1 MFKLLNSYKTLFIVF
16 QLIIVFLIFNVSD
29 TFAHSPHDVISILEI
44 SPSYDQDETLFIVI
58 LNKLL
63 KSTDGGF
70 SWKEIVRGLDNK
82 SMLSSIAISPSF
94 KFDRT
99 VFISSKGDGIYKSQ
113 DGGSSWFKVNNGLGN
128 LNIRLLA
135 VSPDY
140 HSDKIVLAAGTK
152 GGLYESKNGGE
163 SWYQV
168 IGDNIKVTAIA
179 FFPGL
184 KKDHILAGN
193 DRGILY
199 LSTDS
204 GESWRERLTIPNGG
218 AVTSIAVSPNVS
230 SDNTCFVGTEKGGI
244 FKTVDGGASCVAVN
258 NGLTAN
264 HITSL
269 TISLDYETDST
280 IFASTWYEAVFRS
293 EDGGKTWRKYSAG
306 LTTDPQADDSHYN
319 LPHFRDLRISKTF
332 GKDRTI
338 FLGGF
343 DGLFKSKDG
352 GNVWTQMETLSP
364 KPIVGLTLSPGYRN
378 DSTVAI
384 ATFFGGAYITDD
396 RGTTW
401 KVINRGLK
409 RSKLMNIALSPQF
422 SLDNTMFTISNFAF
436 YKSTNRGNNWDII
449 KPSLHKR
456 IGSIVS
462 RLFGKFFGKP
472 KAPPK
477 APRER
482 ILFPTVI
489 AISPDFASD
498 STIYLGTRYRG
509 VFRSVDGGVNWSPI
523 CNANGGRITSLVI
536 SPDFSSDRTI
546 YAGVRAQGIYKTV
559 DGGDTWH
566 YNKNFTTF
574 AERHQLYSGRLAISP
589 NYGKDKIVF
598 AGTAEALFRTRDGGK
613 SWQKLEGLA
622 YGGNGF
628 IRGIAI
634 SPNFDNDETL
644 IISVKGRG
652 LFKTIDGGA
661 TFVKIGHDLT
671 NNNQFLRLL
680 EFSPAYSID
689 NTIYGAGEELFHST
703 DGGNTWKLI
712 PRPIRYENKQHKQ
725 DVVHYRGNWEVLKDD
740 DFSVTSVSHSNL
752 AHNKAILN
760 FVGTGVSWIG
770 TESNDQGIAKV
781 YIDRD
786 FKGYVDQFSD
796 TRNVMV
802 RSYSITSLDYGPHTI
817 MIEVTDT
824 KNPKSSGYRIE
835 IDAFD
840 VMP

>member
-63 KSTDGGF
+63 KSTDWGF

-82 SMLSSIAISPSF
+82 SMLSSIVISPSF
-94 KFDRT
+94 KFDKT

-113 DGGSSWFKVNNGLGN
+113 GGGSSWFKVNNGLGN

-140 HSDKIVLAAGTK
+140 RPDEIVLAAGTK
-152 GGLYESKNGGE
+152 GGLYKSKNGGK
-163 SWYQV
+163 SWHQV

-179 FFPGL
+179 YFSGL
-184 KKDHILAGN
+184 KKDHILVG
-193 DRGILY
+193 DLKGILY

-204 GESWRERLTIPNGG
+204 GESWRKHFQIPDGG

-230 SDNTCFVGTEKGGI
+230 SDNTYFVGTEKGGVL
-244 FKTVDGGASCVAVN
+244 KTVDCGASHFAVN
-258 NGLTAN
+258 NGLTAK

-269 TISLDYETDST
+269 AISPDYETDST
-280 IFASTWYEAVFRS
+280 IFAGAWYEAVFRS
-293 EDGGKTWRKYSAG
+293 DDGGKTWKKYSTG
-306 LTTDPQADDSHYN
+306 ITTDRQADDPRFKS
-319 LPHFRDLRISKTF
+319 PHFRDLRISKTF

-343 DGLFKSKDG
+343 DGLFKSTDG

-396 RGTTW
+396 RGTIW
-401 KVINRGLK
+401 EVINKGLK
-409 RSKLMNIALSPQF
+409 SSRLSDIAFSPNF
-422 SLDNTMFTISNFAF
+422 SSDNAIFTISNFAF
-436 YKSTNRGNNWDII
+436 YKSTDRGTNWDRI
-449 KPSLHKR
+449 KPGHQDR
-456 IGSIVS
+456 RESIFS
-462 RLFGKFFGKP
+462 KLFRKLFAKP
-472 KAPPK
+472 KT
-477 APRER
+477 PRER

-489 AISPDFASD
+489 ATSPDFVSD
-498 STIYLGTRYRG
+498 STIYLGTRYKG
-509 VFRSVDGGVNWSPI
+509 VFRSVDGGVNWTPI
-523 CNANGGRITSLVI
+523 WKANGGWISSLVI

-546 YAGVRAQGIYKTV
+546 YAGVLAQGIYKTV

-622 YGGNGF
+622 YGGNGL

-725 DVVHYRGNWEVLKDD
+725 DVVHYRGDWEVLKGN

-760 FVGTGVSWIG
+760 FVGTGISWIG

-781 YIDRD
+781 YIDGD

>member
-1 MFKLLNSYKTLFIVF
+1 MIKKALFIVF

-70 SWKEIVRGLDNK
+70 SWKEIVRGLDNE
-82 SMLSSIAISPSF
+82 SMLSSIAVSPSF
-94 KFDRT
+94 QFDKT
-99 VFISSKGDGIYKSQ
+99 LFISSRGDGIYKSQ

-140 HSDKIVLAAGTK
+140 RSDEIVLAAGTK
-152 GGLYESKNGGE
+152 GGLCKSKNGGK
-163 SWYQV
+163 SWHQV
-168 IGDNIKVTAIA
+168 IDNSIKVTAIA
-179 FFPGL
+179 YFSGL
-184 KKDHILAGN
+184 KKDHILVG
-193 DRGILY
+193 DLKGILY
-199 LSTDS
+199 VSTDS
-204 GESWRERLTIPNGG
+204 GESWRKHFQIPDGG
-218 AVTSIAVSPNVS
+218 AVTSITVSPNVS
-230 SDNTCFVGTEKGGI
+230 SDNTYFVGTEKGGVL
-244 FKTVDGGASCVAVN
+244 KTVDCCASHVALN
-258 NGLTAN
+258 NGLTAK

-269 TISLDYETDST
+269 AISPDYETDST
-280 IFASTWYEAVFRS
+280 IFAGAWYEAVFRS
-293 EDGGKTWRKYSAG
+293 DDGGKTWKKYSTG
-306 LTTDPQADDSHYN
+306 VTTDRQADDPRFKS
-319 LPHFRDLRISKTF
+319 PHFRDLRISKTF

-343 DGLFKSKDG
+343 DGLFKSTDG

-396 RGTTW
+396 QGTTW
-401 KVINRGLK
+401 EVINKGLK
-409 RSKLMNIALSPQF
+409 SSRLSDIAFSPNF
-422 SLDNTMFTISNFAF
+422 SSDNSMFTISNFAF
-436 YKSTNRGNNWDII
+436 YRSTDRGNKWDRI

-456 IGSIVS
+456 IRSIVCK
-462 RLFGKFFGKP
+462 LYGKFFGKP
-472 KAPPK
+472 KAP
-477 APRER
+477 RER
-482 ILFPTVI
+482 ITFPLVI
-489 AISPDFASD
+489 AISPDFVSD
-498 STIYLGTRYRG
+498 STIYLGTRYKG
-509 VFRSVDGGVNWSPI
+509 AFRSVDGGVNWTPI
-523 CNANGGRITSLVI
+523 WNANGGWISSLVI

-546 YAGVRAQGIYKTV
+546 YAGVLAQGIYKTV

-566 YNKNFTTF
+566 PIKNLTTF

-598 AGTAEALFRTRDGGK
+598 AGTAEGLFRTRDGGK

-622 YGGNGF
+622 YGGNGL

-661 TFVKIGHDLT
+661 TFAEIGHDLIT
-671 NNNQFLRLL
+671 NNHSVRLL
-680 EFSPAYSID
+680 RFSPAYSID

-781 YIDRD
+781 YIDGD

-796 TRNVMV
+796 TRNVTV
-802 RSYSITSLDYGPHTI
+802 RSYSITGLDYGPHTV
-817 MIEVTDT
+817 MIEVTNT
-824 KNPKSSGYRIE
+824 KNPESSGYRIE

-840 VMP
+840 VAP